1 MTTVEC
7 PKCRHKMDEGLLKDE
22 THGAVRSG
30 KWVEGPPEKS
40 FWTGT
45 KTHGKKQIPVTAYR
59 CSKCG
64 YLESYAVQ
72 RSS

>member
-7 PKCRHKMDEGLLKDE
+7 PKCRSKMEEGFTLDQ
-22 THGAVRSG
+22 TRNAVDTS
-30 KWVEGPPEKS
+30 KWVDGPPEKS
-40 FWTGT
+40 FWKGL
-45 KTHGKKQIPVTAYR
+45 KTRGKKQIPVATYR